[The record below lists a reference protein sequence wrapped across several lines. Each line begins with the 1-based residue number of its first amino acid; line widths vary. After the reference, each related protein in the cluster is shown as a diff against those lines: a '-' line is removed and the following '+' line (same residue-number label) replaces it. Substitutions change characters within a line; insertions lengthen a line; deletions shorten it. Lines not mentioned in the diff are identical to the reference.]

1 MKRTQELLLVPF
13 AATMASLSGLAHAQS
28 AQELDLTMQV
38 IREGE
43 VPAGLINRIELPPP
57 EFFDALQNSPE
68 LSDTD
73 PVNTATDDTVE
84 ISSEIE
90 DRGADVVRETISI
103 DGTVDADNDSDG
115 VINVLPETITDIL
128 DDTLPLDN
136 PLDSID
142 DTVGLPVDDIVDV
155 FDDPADDVID
165 TAGDVIDTAGDVVDG
180 VTDTVGDVSGTV
192 ADTTEDA
199 AGNAADTVDDVA
211 DTLNDSVSD
220 ITDDSGDLSDVSN
233 LVDSLGEDNLDL
245 IDEIEPESVSDE
257 LEDVIQPD
265 PTEDLI
271 EDVTD
276 GLPGI

>member
-1 MKRTQELLLVPF
+1 MKRTQELLLVPIT
-13 AATMASLSGLAHAQS
+13 ATMASLSGLAHAQS

-73 PVNTATDDTVE
+73 PVNTVADDTVE

-103 DGTVDADNDSDG
+103 DGTVDTDNDSDG
-115 VINVLPETITDIL
+115 VTDALPETITDIL

-136 PLDSID
+136 PLDVID

-155 FDDPADDVID
+155 FDDSADDLID
-165 TAGDVIDTAGDVVDG
+165 TVGDVADG
-180 VTDTVGDVSGTV
+180 ATDTVGDVTGTV
-192 ADTTEDA
+192 TGTIENSTGA
-199 AGNAADTVDDVA
+199 ATDSVDDVA
-211 DTLNDSVSD
+211 DTVSDSVSG
-220 ITDDSGDLSDVSN
+220 ITDSSNDLQDVSN
-233 LVDSLGEDNLDL
+233 LVDGLENDNLDL
-245 IDEIEPESVSDE
+245 LDEIEPESLGDD
-257 LEDVIQPD
+257 LEDVVD
-265 PTEDLI
+265 PTATEDLI

-276 GLPGI
+276 NLPGI